1 MNKSWVSQLKRIKN
15 DALKKYSNLG
25 EIFVDIFDEKME
37 TLDALLKT
45 DRKIAA
51 GEIEK
56 SELARRKQVRLRKKY
71 RELGGSYD

>member
-56 SELARRKQVRLRKKY
+56 SELARRKQVRLLKKY

>member
-1 MNKSWVSQLKRIKN
+1 MNKSWVSQLKQIKN

-56 SELARRKQVRLRKKY
+56 SELARRKQVRLLKKY